1 MIVKPYEINKNLEKK
16 IYLFYGENN
25 GHKEEIINNLFK
37 QEYKNCTYNYTEKEI
52 INNLESFYNQVT
64 SKSFFEDK
72 KLIIINHVTE
82 KFIKEIEELLERNI
96 ENIILV
102 LLSGILEKRSKLRI
116 FFEKEK
122 NLTIVPFYK
131 DDDKILSNITR
142 HYLNDKGIISS
153 QETINLIVEKCSGD
167 RKYLKNELEKIENFL
182 GEQKKLKTEDVL
194 KLSNLY
200 ENYSINELVNSCL
213 SKNKKQTLKII
224 NENIFSIEDC
234 VIITRSLFF
243 SANRL
248 MNLIKKKEGNSNIE
262 QVISSHKPP
271 IFWKDKSTV
280 KLQINN
286 WSLKS
291 INNLIF
297 KINDIELLI
306 KKNSNNALYV
316 VFDFLIQ
323 QSTATNN

>member
-1 MIVKPYEINKNLEKK
+1 MIVKPYEIDKNLEKK

-25 GHKEEIINNLFK
+25 GHKEEIINSLFK
-37 QEYKNCTYNYTEKEI
+37 HEFKNCTYNYTEKEI

-96 ENIILV
+96 ENIILI

-142 HYLNDKGIISS
+142 HYFNDRGIISS
-153 QETINLIVEKCSGD
+153 QETINLIVEKSSGD
-167 RKYLKNELEKIENFL
+167 RKYLKNELKKIENFL

-234 VIITRSLFF
+234 IIITRSLFF

-248 MNLIKKKEGNSNIE
+248 MKLIKKKRG
-262 QVISSHKPP
+262 
-271 IFWKDKSTV
+271 
-280 KLQINN
+280 KL
-286 WSLKS
+286 K
-291 INNLIF
+291 
-297 KINDIELLI
+297 
-306 KKNSNNALYV
+306 Y
-316 VFDFLIQ
+316 
-323 QSTATNN
+323 